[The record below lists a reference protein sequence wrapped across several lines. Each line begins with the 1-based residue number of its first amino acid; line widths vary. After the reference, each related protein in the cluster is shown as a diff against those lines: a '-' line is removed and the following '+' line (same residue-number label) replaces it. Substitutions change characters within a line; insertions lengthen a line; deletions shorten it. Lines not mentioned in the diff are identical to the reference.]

1 MKNMK
6 KIMAL
11 GLASV
16 MTLSMAAC
24 GNDGNGDSQSGA
36 GNNQGNSGNQG
47 NQGNSGNQGGVVD
60 TDKAFGTGDGSI
72 EIGSWWVQY
81 YDSKN
86 YAGGDMFVNPD
97 WETAQPSDSDDADTA
112 AQKEINR
119 NVAQMKWDNVKTIE
133 EKYGVTFSWENL
145 TYAGVQDSINTSI
158 IAGSPD
164 CEVYLVEAQM
174 AIPAQMNGLA
184 VDLKTILPADD
195 DLFTDQS
202 NMGYLDLGDGK
213 ACILYQKSGQSNI
226 EATYPLGFNMQ
237 LLEEN
242 NLEDPRVLWE
252 RGEWT
257 WEKFIEYCQV
267 LTQDTDG
274 DGQVDQYG
282 YCGYEQETFEQLMM
296 SNGAN
301 IASGTTENLSSAAT
315 GEALQMMYDMY
326 NTYKSSDGFSICY
339 PYDYEGNPSDSMR
352 IQYCQGNIGFFPIA
366 VWIANGQN
374 NYSPNTDQNDYSAKH
389 LTFDTAYVRWP
400 VGTSGNKDTNP
411 GKNAASG
418 TSYYIIAAG
427 SQNPGTAYNVLAD
440 FFNWYHDDVAIRDD
454 KATLNW
460 WFNENAF
467 EPELQ
472 QENYDVM
479 FDCGSHS
486 TVDFWNS
493 LGADTYS
500 TDAGNGIQ
508 LLMKGEMTPAQFQE
522 SFKQRVQDALDSTYG
537 N

>member
-1 MKNMK
+1 MKNTK
-6 KIMAL
+6 KFMAL
-11 GLASV
+11 GLAAA

-24 GNDGNGDSQSGA
+24 GNDGGNSQGSSGSS
-36 GNNQGNSGNQG
+36 GNTGNSGNSG
-47 NQGNSGNQGGVVD
+47 NTGNSGNSGNAGASGD
-60 TDKAFGTGDGSI
+60 AFGTGDGSI

-86 YAGGDMFVNPD
+86 YAAGDMNISPD
-97 WETAQPSDSDDADTA
+97 WVSAQPKEGDDEETAQ
-112 AQKEINR
+112 QKEINR
-119 NVAQMKWDNVKTIE
+119 NVAQMKWDNVKAIE

-145 TYAGVQDSINTSI
+145 TYEGVQDSINTSI

-195 DLFTDQS
+195 DLLTDQS
-202 NMGYLDLGDGK
+202 NLGYLDLGDGK
-213 ACILYQKSGQSNI
+213 ACILYQKSGQSNV
-226 EATYPLGFNMQ
+226 EGTYPLGFNMQ

-242 NLEDPRVLWE
+242 NLEDPRELWK

-257 WEKFIEYCQV
+257 WEKFIEYCQI

-282 YCGYEQETFEQLMM
+282 YCGYEAETFEQLMM
-296 SNGAN
+296 SNGAD
-301 IASGTTENLSSAAT
+301 IASGTTEHLSSAAT

-326 NTYKSSDGFSICY
+326 NTYKSTDGYSICY
-339 PYDYEGNPSDSMR
+339 PYDYEGTPSDSMR
-352 IQYCQGNIGFFPIA
+352 IQYCQNNVGFFPIA

-374 NYSPNTDQNDYSAKH
+374 NYTPSDDTNDYSAKN

-400 VGTSGNKDTNP
+400 VGPSGNKDTNP

-427 SQNPGTAYNVLAD
+427 SKNPGTAYNVLAD
-440 FFNWYHDDVAIRDD
+440 FFNWYHDDISVRDD

-460 WFNENAF
+460 WYTENAYT
-467 EPELQ
+467 PELQ
-472 QENYDVM
+472 DENFNVM
-479 FDCGSHS
+479 FDAGSHS

-493 LGADTYS
+493 LDRDMYS
-500 TDAGNGIQ
+500 TDAGNGLQ

-522 SFKQRVQDALDSTYG
+522 SFKQKVQDALDATYK
-537 N
+537 